1 MDKIRG
7 LSTVRKVGSVGEV
20 GSGTIRRPITTPPP
34 LLPREAA
41 WAAKEDPLEK
51 AAKQGVP
58 GTLPER
64 IVWKWLEDNDHQ
76 FVTQSEEGGGR
87 LSVGGA
93 VVDFL
98 VYTMAAQPVAIRV
111 QGDYWHGPAF
121 PERQARDD
129 EQAERLRKWGYIVV
143 DLWEHDIYDAVLNN
157 RLTSYIEA
165 EVAG

>member
-1 MDKIRG
+1 VGIPKIRSIASLG
-7 LSTVRKVGSVGEV
+7 APSSASIQKPV
-20 GSGTIRRPITTPPP
+20 TTPIP
-34 LLPREAA
+34 LTPRGTH
-41 WAAKEDPLEK
+41 WGKKEDPLEA

-64 IVWKWLEDNDHQ
+64 IVWKWLEDNDHL
-76 FVTQSEEGGGR
+76 FDAQSEQGGGR

-98 VYTMAAQPVAIRV
+98 VYTLAGATVAIRV

-129 EQAERLRKWGYIVV
+129 EQADRLRQWGYIVA
-143 DLWEHDIYDAVLNN
+143 DLWEHDIYDAVLNH
-157 RLTSYIEA
+157 RLDSLIRDAVEGPT
-165 EVAG
+165 V